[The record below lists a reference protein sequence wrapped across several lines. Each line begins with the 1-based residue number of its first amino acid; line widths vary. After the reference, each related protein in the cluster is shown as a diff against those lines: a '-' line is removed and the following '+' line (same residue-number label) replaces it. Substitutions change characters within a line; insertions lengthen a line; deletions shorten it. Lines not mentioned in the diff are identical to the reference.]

1 MGSYPE
7 VQIHLFKIMDVIHQS
22 SKGDS
27 QQCFKGLV
35 NIHWGVGTGAK
46 SDRTHTFFC

>member
-1 MGSYPE
+1 MYE
-7 VQIHLFKIMDVIHQS
+7 AKHCNVN
-22 SKGDS
+22 KGP
-27 QQCFKGLV
+27 V